1 MIRLHDMR
9 ATMNTILEQSGVP
22 DSLRAA
28 WLGHTAAVN
37 RAAYLGAPTDLAAV
51 GDMIG
56 RVLGA
61 A

>member
-1 MIRLHDMR
+1 MR

-28 WLGHTAAVN
+28 WLGHTVAVN
-37 RAAYLGAPTDLAAV
+37 RTGYLGAPADLATI

-56 RVLGA
+56 RVLGTA
-61 A
+61 